1 MPEDVSLGAAR
12 CGVCCCSALGRALAL
27 LFMVLLAAATL
38 LGNALTIAVLLGTR
52 RYHTPHGYLKVSL
65 AVADLAVGTL
75 VVPLSVHAELA
86 LALGGPTPTWT
97 SRATGATL
105 HPCALVGPVFA
116 GCTLVSI
123 STIFLLTVERAVA
136 VLRPLHR
143 DAVVTRRRTG
153 ALIAL
158 SWLGSF
164 FLAVSPLL
172 FGRDVALEYNPCSR
186 MCTYTPRAAASA
198 LLLFPAFDFTLL
210 AAAVLVNLVSLGSL
224 RRQSRR
230 RRRLAGSE
238 HAGARSIPSRADVRA
253 ARSIGALT
261 LAFTASFSPVAVL
274 VVGNARGN
282 EWCSFSFF
290 AFWGLGANSC
300 WNVVIYSA
308 RERSFRQR
316 ALTLLTS
323 AGIRRA
329 SHTIDKRPVFNA
341 NVCGRTHLITNAL
354 SPIADTDVQMHTQLV

>member
-1 MPEDVSLGAAR
+1 MPEDVWFG
-12 CGVCCCSALGRALAL
+12 CGGCCCSALGRAVAL
-27 LFMVLLAAATL
+27 LFMLLLAAATL
-38 LGNALTIAVLLGTR
+38 LGNSLTLAVLLGTR
-52 RYHTPHGYLKVSL
+52 RYRTPHGYLKASL
-65 AVADLAVGTL
+65 AVADLTVGAL

-86 LALGGPTPTWT
+86 LALGGPAPAWT
-97 SRATGATL
+97 ARASVSGSGGDGAL

-143 DAVVTRRRTG
+143 DVVVTRRRTG

-186 MCTYTPRAAASA
+186 MCTYAPRAAASA

-210 AAAVLVNLVSLGSL
+210 GAAVLVNLVSLGSL
-224 RRQSRR
+224 RRHSRR
-230 RRRLAGSE
+230 RRRLAGNEGAGTS
-238 HAGARSIPSRADVRA
+238 AGARRLPSGADIRA

-282 EWCSFSFF
+282 EWCGFSFF
-290 AFWGLGANSC
+290 AFWGLAANSC

-308 RERSFRQR
+308 GERRFRQR
-316 ALTLLTS
+316 ALRLLTGCRDKS
-323 AGIRRA
+323 
-329 SHTIDKRPVFNA
+329 STHT
-341 NVCGRTHLITNAL
+341 
-354 SPIADTDVQMHTQLV
+354 

>member
-1 MPEDVSLGAAR
+1 MSGDQERTSLLDTGLSMQEDVALGAAR
-12 CGVCCCSALGRALAL
+12 CGVCCCSALGRAVAL
-27 LFMVLLAAATL
+27 VFMLLLAAATL
-38 LGNALTIAVLLGTR
+38 LGNALTLAVLLGTR
-52 RYHTPHGYLKVSL
+52 RYRTPHGYLKASL
-65 AVADLAVGTL
+65 AVADLTVGAL

-86 LALGGPTPTWT
+86 LALGDPAPAWT
-97 SRATGATL
+97 ARASVSGNGGAL
-105 HPCALVGPVFA
+105 HPCAFVGPVFA
-116 GCTLVSI
+116 GCTFVSI

-143 DAVVTRRRTG
+143 DAVVTRKRTG

-186 MCTYTPRAAASA
+186 MCTYVPRAAASA

-210 AAAVLVNLVSLGSL
+210 GAAVLVNLVSLGSL
-224 RRQSRR
+224 RRHSRR
-230 RRRLAGSE
+230 RRRLAGNE
-238 HAGARSIPSRADVRA
+238 RTGTGAGARRLPSGADIRA

-261 LAFTASFSPVAVL
+261 FAFTTSFSPVAVL

-282 EWCSFSFF
+282 EWCDFSFF
-290 AFWGLGANSC
+290 AFWGLAANSC

-308 RERSFRQR
+308 GERGFRQR
-316 ALTLLTS
+316 ALRLLTS
-323 AGIRRA
+323 CRDKN
-329 SHTIDKRPVFNA
+329 STHT
-341 NVCGRTHLITNAL
+341 
-354 SPIADTDVQMHTQLV
+354 